1 MPAPSSRPSR
11 RRGEYD
17 SGRNEFLMRLTC
29 IPRASS
35 ADPAGQEE
43 ATTLADQPDLR
54 KGEPL
59 KDWVVYLEQVL
70 EYRGYWSEGATGV
83 FDDKLEQSVI
93 RFQESTGLAPDGFVG
108 AKTWDALTAT
118 TSGNADA
125 EVSSAEVSST
135 VDSTVDSTGGPTVA
149 IDWAREFPAIYAISQ
164 HPDLDDY
171 LRNVAGVDPAILE
184 TIAREE

>member
-1 MPAPSSRPSR
+1 
-11 RRGEYD
+11 
-17 SGRNEFLMRLTC
+17 
-29 IPRASS
+29 
-35 ADPAGQEE
+35 
-43 ATTLADQPDLR
+43 LADQPDLR

-118 TSGNADA
+118 TSGSADA
-125 EVSSAEVSST
+125 EASST
-135 VDSTVDSTGGPTVA
+135 VESTGKPTVA

-171 LRNVAGVDPAILE
+171 LRNVAGVDPDILE
-184 TIAREE
+184 AIAREE